1 MPVRRLAPF
10 GALILKVSSADALLP
25 VAVANI
31 HSLLV
36 QLKGEESEW
45 N

>member
-1 MPVRRLAPF
+1 LVSY
-10 GALILKVSSADALLP
+10 GALSLKICSVDSLLP

-36 QLKGEESEW
+36 EEE
-45 N
+45 